1 MKGTQWRQIL
11 RSPSGMVG
19 IGLLCGLVFLA
30 LFGPYLTPFHFNG
43 QNLDRQFL
51 APLER
56 FEGGSLHLL
65 GTDNLGRD
73 LFSRLVVG
81 ARISFLVGFV
91 AVGLAVLVGVPL
103 GALAGY
109 FGGRV
114 DSVIMRG
121 MDVLLAFP
129 SILLAIAV
137 VAVFGASLSNAM
149 LAVGVVTIPVFAR
162 LTRASVL
169 TVKEREFV
177 YAARAQGASDRR
189 LLALYVLPNCLE
201 PLLVQ
206 AALSMG
212 TSVLDAAGLSFLG
225 LGAKPPTPEWGT
237 MLGDA
242 FLYYQRAPWCVAAP
256 GALIF
261 AMVLGFNLFG
271 DSLNEA
277 LNPRTGD

>member
-1 MKGTQWRQIL
+1 MRENSWRKVFQ
-11 RSPSGMVG
+11 SPAGALG
-19 IGLLCGLVFLA
+19 LGLLLLLLFLA
-30 LFGPYLTPFHFNG
+30 TLGPLLTPFEFND
-43 QNLDRQFL
+43 QNLHRQFVP
-51 APLER
+51 PLQSYQD
-56 FEGGSLHLL
+56 GPLHLL

-73 LFSRLVVG
+73 VFSRLVVG
-81 ARISFLVGFV
+81 ARISFVVGLV
-91 AVGLAVLVGVPL
+91 AVGLAFVLGVPL

-114 DSVIMRG
+114 DSFIMRC

-137 VAVFGASLSNAM
+137 VAVFGVSLSNVM
-149 LAVGVVTIPVFAR
+149 LAVGVVTIPIFCR
-162 LTRASVL
+162 LTRACVL
-169 TVKEREFV
+169 AVKEREFV
-177 YAARAQGASDRR
+177 AAARAQGASHTRI
-189 LLALYVLPNCLE
+189 LGLYILPNCLE

-256 GALIF
+256 GAMIF
-261 AMVLGFNLFG
+261 LMVLAFNLFG
-271 DSLNEA
+271 DSLGEA
-277 LNPRTGD
+277 LDPARK

>member
-1 MKGTQWRQIL
+1 MRENSWRKVFQ
-11 RSPSGMVG
+11 SPAGALG
-19 IGLLCGLVFLA
+19 LGLLLLLLFLA
-30 LFGPYLTPFHFNG
+30 AFGPWLTPFDFND
-43 QNLDRQFL
+43 QNLDRQFVP
-51 APLER
+51 PLQSYQD
-56 FEGGSLHLL
+56 GPLHLL

-73 LFSRLVVG
+73 VLSRLVVG
-81 ARISFLVGFV
+81 ARISFIVGLV
-91 AVGLAVLVGVPL
+91 AVGLAFAVGVPL

-114 DSVIMRG
+114 DSLIMRF

-137 VAVFGASLSNAM
+137 VAVFGVSLSNVM
-149 LAVGVVTIPVFAR
+149 LAVGVVTVPIFCR
-162 LTRASVL
+162 LTRACVL
-169 TVKEREFV
+169 AVKEREFV
-177 YAARAQGASDRR
+177 AAARAQGASHTRI
-189 LLALYVLPNCLE
+189 LGLYILPNCLE

-206 AALSMG
+206 ASLSMG

-256 GALIF
+256 GTMIF
-261 AMVLGFNLFG
+261 LMVLAFNLFG
-271 DSLNEA
+271 DSLGEA
-277 LNPRTGD
+277 LDPGRK